1 MKHIVFIIGSLRK
14 DSFNR
19 QMAMVA
25 ESLLKDRFV
34 ISYLDFE
41 NIPYFNQD
49 KESQQDYETMSQHD
63 NKSTSQQVEGL
74 CSSSLS
80 KSLSESKSSSSLSS
94 SSHRSEDG
102 ELEAGCRCFA
112 DSPVEA
118 YGRMSL
124 STIRQQI
131 LDCDGIWVFTPEYNR
146 SYPGLLK
153 NLFDWL
159 SRPMDIS
166 NPTNATAVQGKKIT
180 VSGAGGNNKTASC
193 REKLNE
199 LLHFIKMDV
208 MTEPQTGIALGKEAW
223 TNGEFKLTDEQLSEL
238 KMQAEKFAEFVQ

>member
-19 QMAMVA
+19 QLAMVA

-49 KESQQDYETMSQHD
+49 LESSIVNSQQSTDNSQ
-63 NKSTSQQVEGL
+63 
-74 CSSSLS
+74 CS
-80 KSLSESKSSSSLSS
+80 KSAPESKSSF
-94 SSHRSEDG
+94 HRSEDG

-124 STIRQQI
+124 SIIRQQI

-180 VSGAGGNNKTASC
+180 VSGAGGSNKTASC

-223 TNGEFKLTDEQLSEL
+223 TNGVFKLTDEQLSEL
-238 KMQAEKFAEFVQ
+238 KMQAERFVEFLE

>member
-19 QMAMVA
+19 QLAKVA
-25 ESLLKDRFV
+25 ETMLNDRFI

-49 KESQQDYETMSQHD
+49 KESHQVDESTSQRD
-63 NKSTSQQVEGL
+63 NKSTSR
-74 CSSSLS
+74 CS
-80 KSLSESKSSSSLSS
+80 KSASEYEYAF
-94 SSHRSEDG
+94 HRSDNG
-102 ELEAGCRCFA
+102 ELEAGCGCST
-112 DSPVEA
+112 DSHVEA

-124 STIRQQI
+124 SIIRQQI

-166 NPTNATAVQGKKIT
+166 NPTNVTAVQGKKIT

-199 LLHFIKMDV
+199 LLRFIKMDV

-238 KMQAEKFAEFVQ
+238 KTQAERFAEFLG

>member
-19 QMAMVA
+19 QLAMVA

-49 KESQQDYETMSQHD
+49 LESSIVNSQQSTDNSQ
-63 NKSTSQQVEGL
+63 
-74 CSSSLS
+74 CS
-80 KSLSESKSSSSLSS
+80 KSAPESKSSF
-94 SSHRSEDG
+94 HRSEDG

-124 STIRQQI
+124 SIIRQQI

-166 NPTNATAVQGKKIT
+166 NPTNVTAVQGKKIT

-199 LLHFIKMDV
+199 LLRFIKMDV

-223 TNGEFKLTDEQLSEL
+223 TNGVFKLTDEQLSEL
-238 KMQAEKFAEFVQ
+238 KMQAERFVEFLG

>member
-19 QMAMVA
+19 QLAMVA

-49 KESQQDYETMSQHD
+49 KESQQVAESPSHQVDESTSQRD
-63 NKSTSQQVEGL
+63 NKSTSR
-74 CSSSLS
+74 CS
-80 KSLSESKSSSSLSS
+80 KSASEYAFHCS
-94 SSHRSEDG
+94 DNG
-102 ELEAGCRCFA
+102 ELEAGYHRST
-112 DSPVEA
+112 DSHVET
-118 YGRMSL
+118 YGRMSVN
-124 STIRQQI
+124 TIRQQI

-166 NPTNATAVQGKKIT
+166 NPANPNAAQGKKIT
-180 VSGAGGNNKTASC
+180 VSGAGGRNKTASC

-199 LLHFIKMDV
+199 LLLFMKMDV
-208 MTEPQTGIALGKEAW
+208 MTEPQTGIELGKEAW
-223 TNGEFKLTDEQLSEL
+223 SKGEFKLTDEQLAEL
-238 KMQAEKFAEFVQ
+238 KSQAERFAEFLE

>member
-19 QMAMVA
+19 QLAMVA

-49 KESQQDYETMSQHD
+49 KESQRDNETMSQHD

-74 CSSSLS
+74 CSSSKSLS
-80 KSLSESKSSSSLSS
+80 KSLSVSLSVSSS

-102 ELEAGCRCFA
+102 ELEAGSMAFRQQPTANGFCLK
-112 DSPVEA
+112 E
-118 YGRMSL
+118 
-124 STIRQQI
+124 IRQQI

-166 NPTNATAVQGKKIT
+166 NPANATAVQGKKIT

-223 TNGEFKLTDEQLSEL
+223 TNGVFKLTDEQLSEL
-238 KMQAEKFAEFVQ
+238 KMQADRFVEFLG

>member
-1 MKHIVFIIGSLRK
+1 MRK

-19 QMAMVA
+19 QLAMVA

-41 NIPYFNQD
+41 NLPYFNQD
-49 KESQQDYETMSQHD
+49 LESSIVNSQQSTDNSQ
-63 NKSTSQQVEGL
+63 
-74 CSSSLS
+74 CS
-80 KSLSESKSSSSLSS
+80 KSASESSS

-102 ELEAGCRCFA
+102 ELEAGCRCSA

-124 STIRQQI
+124 NTIRQQI

-199 LLHFIKMDV
+199 LLRFIKMDV

-238 KMQAEKFAEFVQ
+238 KMQAERFVEFLE

>member
-19 QMAMVA
+19 QLAMVA

-49 KESQQDYETMSQHD
+49 LESSIVNSQQSTDNSQCS
-63 NKSTSQQVEGL
+63 KSAPESK
-74 CSSSLS
+74 S
-80 KSLSESKSSSSLSS
+80 KSLSASSSSS

-102 ELEAGCRCFA
+102 ELEAGSIAFRQQPIANGFCLR
-112 DSPVEA
+112 E
-118 YGRMSL
+118 
-124 STIRQQI
+124 IRQQI

-159 SRPMDIS
+159 SRPIDIS

-199 LLHFIKMDV
+199 LLRFIKMDV

-223 TNGEFKLTDEQLSEL
+223 TNGVFKLTDEQLSEL
-238 KMQAEKFAEFVQ
+238 KTQAERFVEFLE

>member
-19 QMAMVA
+19 QLAMVA

-34 ISYLDFE
+34 ISYLDFK

-49 KESQQDYETMSQHD
+49 KESQHD

-74 CSSSLS
+74 CSSS
-80 KSLSESKSSSSLSS
+80 KSSS

-102 ELEAGCRCFA
+102 ELEAGSMAFRQQPTANGFCLK
-112 DSPVEA
+112 E
-118 YGRMSL
+118 
-124 STIRQQI
+124 IRQQI

-199 LLHFIKMDV
+199 LLRFIKMDV

-223 TNGEFKLTDEQLSEL
+223 TNGVFKLTDEQLSEL
-238 KMQAEKFAEFVQ
+238 KMQAERFVEFLG

>member
-19 QMAMVA
+19 QLAMAA
-25 ESLLKDRFV
+25 ELLLKDRFV

-49 KESQQDYETMSQHD
+49 LESSIVNSQQSTDNSQ
-63 NKSTSQQVEGL
+63 
-74 CSSSLS
+74 CS
-80 KSLSESKSSSSLSS
+80 KSAPKSSS

-102 ELEAGCRCFA
+102 ELEAGCRCPA

-118 YGRMSL
+118 YGRVSL
-124 STIRQQI
+124 SIIRQQL

-166 NPTNATAVQGKKIT
+166 NPTNATAVQGKKVT

-199 LLHFIKMDV
+199 LLRFIKMDV

-223 TNGEFKLTDEQLSEL
+223 TNGEFKLTDEMLSEL
-238 KMQAEKFAEFVQ
+238 KMQAERFEEFLG

>member
-19 QMAMVA
+19 QLAMVA

-49 KESQQDYETMSQHD
+49 LESSIVNSQQSTDNSQ
-63 NKSTSQQVEGL
+63 
-74 CSSSLS
+74 CS
-80 KSLSESKSSSSLSS
+80 KSAPESKSSF
-94 SSHRSEDG
+94 HRSEDG

-124 STIRQQI
+124 SIIRQQI

-223 TNGEFKLTDEQLSEL
+223 TNGVFKLTDEQLSEL
-238 KMQAEKFAEFVQ
+238 KTQAERFVEFLG

>member
-1 MKHIVFIIGSLRK
+1 MKHIVFIICSLRK

-19 QMAMVA
+19 QLAMVA

-49 KESQQDYETMSQHD
+49 LESSIVNSQQSTDNSQ
-63 NKSTSQQVEGL
+63 
-74 CSSSLS
+74 CSNSAPES
-80 KSLSESKSSSSLSS
+80 KSLSSP
-94 SSHRSEDG
+94 HRSEDG
-102 ELEAGCRCFA
+102 ELEAGSIAFRQQPIANGFCLK
-112 DSPVEA
+112 E
-118 YGRMSL
+118 
-124 STIRQQI
+124 IRQQI
-131 LDCDGIWVFTPEYNR
+131 SDCDGIWVFTPEYNR

-199 LLHFIKMDV
+199 LLRFIKMDV

-238 KMQAEKFAEFVQ
+238 KMQAERFAEFVQ

>member
-19 QMAMVA
+19 QLAMVA

-41 NIPYFNQD
+41 NLPYFNQD
-49 KESQQDYETMSQHD
+49 LESSIVNSQQSTDNSQ
-63 NKSTSQQVEGL
+63 
-74 CSSSLS
+74 CS
-80 KSLSESKSSSSLSS
+80 KSAPESKSSSSF
-94 SSHRSEDG
+94 HRSEDG

-124 STIRQQI
+124 SIIRQQI

-223 TNGEFKLTDEQLSEL
+223 TNGVFKLTDEQLSEL

>member
-19 QMAMVA
+19 QLAMVA

-49 KESQQDYETMSQHD
+49 KESQQD
-63 NKSTSQQVEGL
+63 NKSTSQRVNKTTSQQVEGL
-74 CSSSLS
+74 CSSS
-80 KSLSESKSSSSLSS
+80 KSSSSF
-94 SSHRSEDG
+94 HRSEDG
-102 ELEAGCRCFA
+102 ELEAGSMAFRQQPTANGFCLK
-112 DSPVEA
+112 E
-118 YGRMSL
+118 
-124 STIRQQI
+124 IRQQI

-199 LLHFIKMDV
+199 LLRFIKMDV

-238 KMQAEKFAEFVQ
+238 KTQAEKFAEFVQ

>member
-19 QMAMVA
+19 QLAMVA

-49 KESQQDYETMSQHD
+49 KESQQDYETISQHD

-74 CSSSLS
+74 CSSSKSLS
-80 KSLSESKSSSSLSS
+80 KSLSVSSSKSSS
-94 SSHRSEDG
+94 SSHRSGDG

-112 DSPVEA
+112 DSTVEA

-124 STIRQQI
+124 SIIRQQI

-166 NPTNATAVQGKKIT
+166 NPTNVTAVQGKKIT

-199 LLHFIKMDV
+199 LLRFIKMDV

-238 KMQAEKFAEFVQ
+238 KTQAERFVEFLE

>member
-19 QMAMVA
+19 QLAMVA

-49 KESQQDYETMSQHD
+49 LESSIVNSQQSTDNSQ
-63 NKSTSQQVEGL
+63 
-74 CSSSLS
+74 CS
-80 KSLSESKSSSSLSS
+80 KSAPESKSSF
-94 SSHRSEDG
+94 HRSEDG

-124 STIRQQI
+124 SIIRQQI

-199 LLHFIKMDV
+199 LLRFIKMDV

-223 TNGEFKLTDEQLSEL
+223 TNGEFKLTDDQLSEL
-238 KMQAEKFAEFVQ
+238 KTQAERFEEFLG

>member
-19 QMAMVA
+19 QLAMVA

-49 KESQQDYETMSQHD
+49 KESQQDY
-63 NKSTSQQVEGL
+63 KSTSQQVN
-74 CSSSLS
+74 
-80 KSLSESKSSSSLSS
+80 ESQSCCLMNEI
-94 SSHRSEDG
+94 HRSEDG

-124 STIRQQI
+124 SIIRQQI

-223 TNGEFKLTDEQLSEL
+223 TNGVFKLTDEQLSEL
-238 KMQAEKFAEFVQ
+238 KTQAEKFAEFLG

>member
-19 QMAMVA
+19 QLAMVA

-41 NIPYFNQD
+41 NLPYFNQD
-49 KESQQDYETMSQHD
+49 KESQQDYETMSQQD
-63 NKSTSQQVEGL
+63 NKSQSCCLMNEI
-74 CSSSLS
+74 
-80 KSLSESKSSSSLSS
+80 
-94 SSHRSEDG
+94 HRSGDG

-124 STIRQQI
+124 NTIRQQI

-223 TNGEFKLTDEQLSEL
+223 TNGVFKLTDEQLSEL

>member
-19 QMAMVA
+19 QLAMVA

-49 KESQQDYETMSQHD
+49 LESSIVNSQQSTDNSQ
-63 NKSTSQQVEGL
+63 
-74 CSSSLS
+74 CS
-80 KSLSESKSSSSLSS
+80 KSASKSSS

-124 STIRQQI
+124 NTIRQQI

-180 VSGAGGNNKTASC
+180 VSGAGGSNKTASC

-223 TNGEFKLTDEQLSEL
+223 TNGVFKLTDEQLSEL
-238 KMQAEKFAEFVQ
+238 KTQAERFVEFLG

>member
-19 QMAMVA
+19 QLAMVA

-49 KESQQDYETMSQHD
+49 LESSIVNSQQSTDNSQ
-63 NKSTSQQVEGL
+63 
-74 CSSSLS
+74 CS
-80 KSLSESKSSSSLSS
+80 KSAPESKSSF
-94 SSHRSEDG
+94 HRSEDG

-124 STIRQQI
+124 SIIRQQI

-199 LLHFIKMDV
+199 LLRFIKMDV

-238 KMQAEKFAEFVQ
+238 KMQAERFAEFVQ

>member
-19 QMAMVA
+19 QLAMVV

-49 KESQQDYETMSQHD
+49 KESQQD

-74 CSSSLS
+74 CSSS
-80 KSLSESKSSSSLSS
+80 KSLSVSKSSS

-102 ELEAGCRCFA
+102 ELEAGSMAFRQQPIANGFCLK
-112 DSPVEA
+112 E
-118 YGRMSL
+118 
-124 STIRQQI
+124 IRQQI

-199 LLHFIKMDV
+199 LLRFIKMDV

>member
-19 QMAMVA
+19 QLAMVA

-49 KESQQDYETMSQHD
+49 LESSIVNSQQSTDNSQ
-63 NKSTSQQVEGL
+63 
-74 CSSSLS
+74 CS
-80 KSLSESKSSSSLSS
+80 KSAPESKSSF
-94 SSHRSEDG
+94 HRSEDG

-124 STIRQQI
+124 SIIRQQI

-166 NPTNATAVQGKKIT
+166 NPTNVTAVQGKKIT

-199 LLHFIKMDV
+199 LLRFIKMDV

-238 KMQAEKFAEFVQ
+238 KMQAEKFAEFLE

>member
-19 QMAMVA
+19 QLAMVA

-49 KESQQDYETMSQHD
+49 LESSIVNSQQSTDNSQ
-63 NKSTSQQVEGL
+63 
-74 CSSSLS
+74 CS
-80 KSLSESKSSSSLSS
+80 KSAPESKSSF
-94 SSHRSEDG
+94 HRSEDG

-112 DSPVEA
+112 DSHVEA

-124 STIRQQI
+124 SIIRQQI

-199 LLHFIKMDV
+199 LLRFIKMDV
-208 MTEPQTGIALGKEAW
+208 MTETQTGIALGKEAW

-238 KMQAEKFAEFVQ
+238 KTQAEKFAEFVQ

>member
-19 QMAMVA
+19 QLAMVT
-25 ESLLKDRFV
+25 ETLLKDRFV

-80 KSLSESKSSSSLSS
+80 KSLSESKSSS

>member
-19 QMAMVA
+19 QLAMVA

-49 KESQQDYETMSQHD
+49 LESSIVNSQQSTDNSQ
-63 NKSTSQQVEGL
+63 
-74 CSSSLS
+74 CS
-80 KSLSESKSSSSLSS
+80 KSAPESKSSF
-94 SSHRSEDG
+94 HRSEDG

-124 STIRQQI
+124 SIIRQQI

-180 VSGAGGNNKTASC
+180 VSGAGGSNKTASC

-238 KMQAEKFAEFVQ
+238 KTQAERFVEFLG

>member
-19 QMAMVA
+19 QLAMVA

-49 KESQQDYETMSQHD
+49 LESQQDYKSTSQRV
-63 NKSTSQQVEGL
+63 NKTTSQQVEGL
-74 CSSSLS
+74 CSSS
-80 KSLSESKSSSSLSS
+80 KSLSSSKSSS

-102 ELEAGCRCFA
+102 ELEAGSMAFRQQPIANGFCLK
-112 DSPVEA
+112 E
-118 YGRMSL
+118 
-124 STIRQQI
+124 IRQQI

-180 VSGAGGNNKTASC
+180 VSGAGGSNKTASC

-199 LLHFIKMDV
+199 LLRFIKMDV

-223 TNGEFKLTDEQLSEL
+223 TNGVFKLTDEQLSEL
-238 KMQAEKFAEFVQ
+238 KMQAEKFAEFLG

>member
-19 QMAMVA
+19 QLAMVA
-25 ESLLKDRFV
+25 ETLLKDRFV

-49 KESQQDYETMSQHD
+49 KESQQDNETMSQHD

-74 CSSSLS
+74 CSLSLS
-80 KSLSESKSSSSLSS
+80 KSSS

-102 ELEAGCRCFA
+102 ELEAGYRCFA

-124 STIRQQI
+124 SIIRQQI

-199 LLHFIKMDV
+199 LLRFIKMDV
-208 MTEPQTGIALGKEAW
+208 MTETQTGIALGKEAW

-238 KMQAEKFAEFVQ
+238 KTQAEKFAEFVQ

>member
-19 QMAMVA
+19 QLAMVA

-49 KESQQDYETMSQHD
+49 KESLQD
-63 NKSTSQQVEGL
+63 NKSTSQRVNKTTSQQVEGL
-74 CSSSLS
+74 CSSS
-80 KSLSESKSSSSLSS
+80 KSLSVSKSSSSS

-102 ELEAGCRCFA
+102 ELEAGSMAFRQQPTANGFCMK
-112 DSPVEA
+112 E
-118 YGRMSL
+118 
-124 STIRQQI
+124 IRQQI

-199 LLHFIKMDV
+199 LLRFIKMDV

-223 TNGEFKLTDEQLSEL
+223 TNGVFKLTDEQLSEL

>member
-19 QMAMVA
+19 QLAMVA

-49 KESQQDYETMSQHD
+49 LESSIVNSQQSTDNSQ
-63 NKSTSQQVEGL
+63 
-74 CSSSLS
+74 CS
-80 KSLSESKSSSSLSS
+80 KSAPESKSSF
-94 SSHRSEDG
+94 HRSEDG

-124 STIRQQI
+124 SIIRQQI

-166 NPTNATAVQGKKIT
+166 NPINATAVQGKKIT

-199 LLHFIKMDV
+199 LLRFIKMDV

-238 KMQAEKFAEFVQ
+238 KMQAERFEEFLG

>member
-19 QMAMVA
+19 QLAMVA

-49 KESQQDYETMSQHD
+49 KESQHD
-63 NKSTSQQVEGL
+63 NKSTSQQDYKSTSQQDNKSQSC
-74 CSSSLS
+74 CSVN
-80 KSLSESKSSSSLSS
+80 EI
-94 SSHRSEDG
+94 HRSEDG

-124 STIRQQI
+124 SIIRQQI

-166 NPTNATAVQGKKIT
+166 NPANATAVQGKKIT

-199 LLHFIKMDV
+199 LLRFIKMDV

-223 TNGEFKLTDEQLSEL
+223 TNGVFKLTDEQLSEL

>member
-19 QMAMVA
+19 QLAMVA

-49 KESQQDYETMSQHD
+49 KESQQD
-63 NKSTSQQVEGL
+63 NKSTSQRVNKTTSQQVEGL
-74 CSSSLS
+74 CSSS
-80 KSLSESKSSSSLSS
+80 KSLSVSKSSS

-102 ELEAGCRCFA
+102 ELEAGSMAFRQQPTANGFCLK
-112 DSPVEA
+112 E
-118 YGRMSL
+118 
-124 STIRQQI
+124 IRQQI

-146 SYPGLLK
+146 GYPGLLK

-223 TNGEFKLTDEQLSEL
+223 TNGMFKLTDEQLSEL